1 MQILRAYITKLVII
15 ALLWVGL
22 GFYIAQPFEAGSYD
36 KSFASWLDEMVEQS
50 HEGYELEKA
59 RHLTDTSFNIGWMAK
74 SMSFLLEDGL
84 SFLPVDKKLDTK
96 QFYNLLLEWGYQQT
110 GKGMSSVPPTV
121 QPLLTLQIEKYG
133 ASVPEMG
140 FLKAPDTFF
149 SVVLPVPSLDKL
161 LDFSLSPMAEGIAI
175 GAP

>member
-1 MQILRAYITKLVII
+1 MQTLRAHIAKVLIV

-22 GFYIAQPFEAGSYD
+22 GLYIAQPLKAGSYD

-50 HEGYELEKA
+50 HEESQLKTAG
-59 RHLTDTSFNIGWMAK
+59 HLTDSLDVVWMAK
-74 SMSFLLEDGL
+74 SMSTLLEDGR
-84 SFLPVDKKLDTK
+84 SVFPVDEKLDSK

-133 ASVPEMG
+133 ASVPDMG
-140 FLKAPDTFF
+140 FLRAPDAIF
-149 SVVLPVPSLDKL
+149 SVVLPLPSLDKL